1 MIKGK
6 ITKLQEKY
14 DAAKERLGVSGLRLP
29 TKEAIWA
36 KLEL

>member
-14 DAAKERLGVSGLRLP
+14 DAAKERLRVSGLRLP
-29 TKEAIWA
+29 TEEGIGA